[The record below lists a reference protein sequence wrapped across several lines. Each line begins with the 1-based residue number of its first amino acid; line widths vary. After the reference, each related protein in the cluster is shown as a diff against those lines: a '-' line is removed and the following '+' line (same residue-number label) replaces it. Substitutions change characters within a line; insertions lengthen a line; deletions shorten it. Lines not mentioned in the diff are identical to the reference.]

1 MYITATHI
9 NYYIICPRKLWLFSH
24 GISMEHTSDIVY
36 DGKLLHE
43 SSYPQRANKYSEIE
57 LHYRWNGVSLRGKVD
72 FYDRKDKIIHETK
85 RSNKVEEAHEWQVK
99 FYIWLFE
106 LNGIHD
112 VMGKIEYPRLRIVSE
127 VYLSEKERNLL
138 MKIIPKIQQ
147 TIDSDTCPLIVE
159 SKICKRC
166 SYFDFCYAG
175 EKE

>member
-1 MYITATHI
+1 
-9 NYYIICPRKLWLFSH
+9 
-24 GISMEHTSDIVY
+24 MEHTSDIVY

-57 LHYRWNGVSLRGKVD
+57 LHYRWNGVSLQGKVD
-72 FYDRKDKIIHETK
+72 FYDRKHKIIHETK

-106 LNGIHD
+106 LNGIQD
-112 VMGKIEYPRLRIVSE
+112 VEGRIEYPKLRIISE
-127 VYLSEKERNLL
+127 VYLSEEERNLL
-138 MKIIPKIQQ
+138 MQIVPKIQQ
-147 TIDSDTCPLIVE
+147 TIGNDTCPAIVE

-175 EKE
+175 EL